1 MVVQYDLIVH
11 QMDVKTAYLYTPI
24 DYEIFVEQPEGFKTN
39 KLVYRLN
46 KSLYGLKQSG
56 RNWNKM
62 LHECLIRND
71 FIQNPADH
79 CVYMKQNERLLIVSW
94 VDDLIIAADKVIS
107 LSNVKKMLMSEFKM
121 KNLGKLN
128 HFIGID
134 FYITQGCVKMNQNNY
149 VGRVLERFNT
159 SNCKPR
165 ATSSKLNMDLSNN
178 SDPVDSRKYREI
190 IGSLIY
196 LMTCTRPDLS
206 YAVGKLSQYLLELR
220 QQHWVAAKHI
230 LKYLRG
236 TSHYELRYQK
246 SEELGILAYSDADWA
261 SDQSDRRSTTGF
273 CFYLYKESSPISWKS
288 KKQPTVALSTY
299 ESEYMALAKTTQENL
314 CLIQLLNG
322 MDPQQ
327 RYEPAKI
334 LGDNQGAITL
344 SKDPVNKQRCKHIDI
359 KYHLIRDAQRKKKI
373 EIIYCPTTD
382 MIADIMTKPM
392 IKLKLKRFKRLLF
405 GL

>member
-1 MVVQYDLIVH
+1 
-11 QMDVKTAYLYTPI
+11 
-24 DYEIFVEQPEGFKTN
+24 
-39 KLVYRLN
+39 
-46 KSLYGLKQSG
+46 
-56 RNWNKM
+56 
-62 LHECLIRND
+62 
-71 FIQNPADH
+71 
-79 CVYMKQNERLLIVSW
+79 MKQNERLLSVF
-94 VDDLIIAADKVIS
+94 VDDLIIAANKVIS

-121 KNLGKLN
+121 KDLGKLN

-134 FYITQGCVKMNQNNY
+134 FHITQGYVKMNQNKY
-149 VGRVLERFNT
+149 IGRVLERFDM

-165 ATSSKLNMDLSNN
+165 ATPCELKKDLSNN

-206 YAVGKLSQYLLELR
+206 YTVGKLLQYLSEPR
-220 QQHWVAAKHI
+220 QQHWVAAKHM

-246 SEELGILAYSDADWA
+246 SEELGILAYNEAEWA
-261 SDQSDRRSTTGF
+261 SNQSNRRSTIGF
-273 CFYLYKESSPISWKS
+273 YFYLNKESSSISWKS
-288 KKQPTVALSTY
+288 KKQPTVALSTC
-299 ESEYMALAKTTQENL
+299 ESEYMALAKTTQESL
-314 CLIQLLNG
+314 YLIKLLNG

-334 LGDNQGAITL
+334 LGDNQGTIAL
-344 SKDPVNKQRCKHIDI
+344 SKNPVNRQRCKHIDI
-359 KYHLIRDAQRKKKI
+359 KYHFIRDALHKKKI

-382 MIADIMTKPM
+382 MIADIMTKSM
-392 IKLKLKRFKRLLF
+392 TKLKLERFKRRLF